1 MKKFE
6 YIKEKTYR
14 CFQFPNGKLVD
25 VFSCKYGCKV
35 DLLNESYIPYENS
48 KEYNESRLPTIE
60 DLILNESVKVV
71 SCIEKEYS
79 INFPSKV
86 KRLYKKDFQSII
98 DEFAENGFNV
108 SIEAITHNYNCWRGD
123 LKSGFRDEENGYH
136 LFTPCGCNPLSF
148 RISTLHPKC
157 NDWQITYEC

>member
-6 YIKEKTYR
+6 YIKEKTHR

-35 DLLNESYIPYENS
+35 DLLNDSYIPYENS
-48 KEYNESRLPTIE
+48 KEEFKSSRLPTIE
-60 DLILNESVKVV
+60 ELILNGSVKVV

-86 KRLYKKDFQSII
+86 KILYKK
-98 DEFAENGFNV
+98 GF
-108 SIEAITHNYNCWRGD
+108 SKHYRWICRKW
-123 LKSGFRDEENGYH
+123 F
-136 LFTPCGCNPLSF
+136 
-148 RISTLHPKC
+148 
-157 NDWQITYEC
+157 

>member
-60 DLILNESVKVV
+60 ELILNESVKVV

-108 SIEAITHNYNCWRGD
+108 YKGTESWQGYIGVSNNTGKYSYTLKDVAENSTSGTGTLTSKTTCSAKINLLTHDVN
-123 LKSGFRDEENGYH
+123 
-136 LFTPCGCNPLSF
+136 
-148 RISTLHPKC
+148 
-157 NDWQITYEC
+157 